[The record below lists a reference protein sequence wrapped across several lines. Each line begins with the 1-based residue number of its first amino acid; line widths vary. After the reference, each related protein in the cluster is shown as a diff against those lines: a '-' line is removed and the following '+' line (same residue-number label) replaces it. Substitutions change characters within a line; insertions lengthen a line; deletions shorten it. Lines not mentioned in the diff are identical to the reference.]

1 MRTLRLRWSAEV
13 SPSHMSCFHVLTAGQ
28 ISATSRC
35 LPAPPSTCQMV
46 NHHHR
51 SSSFTPFLTTL
62 PPSLEILPAVSF
74 AFKHFPRLNSKPTT
88 FRRPRNNAWPQSPPY
103 MNSCYRL
110 RFLLVPLG
118 CLHFTHTCSTLLFHG
133 RPCIFSARHTQRNW
147 QLSPPPFHPH
157 THLRLCVHYPR
168 PRLSPQ
174 TFSLSFSNKISLS
187 TTLSHSANT
196 LPLSASLTQ
205 GSSCCCCCSTYCL
218 CCSCCALPCFGVSR
232 CRPTSTLSAK
242 SLPLLKKGQHLPPLF
257 FSCGSS
263 SSPPLCGP
271 SLSSSSSSPSFSL
284 SLLSLLSPSPLLL
297 PLLPPSSPF

>member
-1 MRTLRLRWSAEV
+1 MRLRWSAEV

-35 LPAPPSTCQMV
+35 LPAPTSTCKMF

-103 MNSCYRL
+103 MNSCHRL

-147 QLSPPPFHPH
+147 QLSPPPFHH

-168 PRLSPQ
+168 PRLSPY
-174 TFSLSFSNKISLS
+174 TFSLSFSTLHSHAPLNSL
-187 TTLSHSANT
+187 TPQTLCLSHS
-196 LPLSASLTQ
+196 
-205 GSSCCCCCSTYCL
+205 G
-218 CCSCCALPCFGVSR
+218 
-232 CRPTSTLSAK
+232 
-242 SLPLLKKGQHLPPLF
+242 LL
-257 FSCGSS
+257 
-263 SSPPLCGP
+263 
-271 SLSSSSSSPSFSL
+271 
-284 SLLSLLSPSPLLL
+284 LLLLLHLL
-297 PLLPPSSPF
+297 PLLLLLRLAPLLCESMSTYLYCPLCKVSPS